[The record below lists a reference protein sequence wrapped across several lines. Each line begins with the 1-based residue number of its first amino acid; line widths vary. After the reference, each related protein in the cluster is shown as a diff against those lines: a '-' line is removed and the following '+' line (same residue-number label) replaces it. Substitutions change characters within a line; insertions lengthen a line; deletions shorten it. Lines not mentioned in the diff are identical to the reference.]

1 MQLAFEALVRE
12 GVAGQLCPAD
22 SLTQMIYHIY
32 RNRPRIAQE
41 QVGCR
46 VIIRL
51 QAQPEGQ
58 QGVLLSREEAGQFLL
73 ELLVLDSERVGEL
86 VYDRPAQALDYVL
99 EPVAQGYRLTRP
111 AQRAHHAACAA

>member
-1 MQLAFEALVRE
+1 VQLAFEALVRE
-12 GVAGQLCPAD
+12 GLAGQLCPAD

-41 QVGCR
+41 PVECCV
-46 VIIRL
+46 VIRS

-58 QGVLLSREEAGQFLL
+58 QGVLLSCEEAGQFLL
-73 ELLVLDSERVGEL
+73 ELLVVDGERVGEL
-86 VYDRPAQALDYVL
+86 VYERPAQASDYVL

-111 AQRAHHAACAA
+111 AQRAHQAARAA